1 MKLLKDYDYVIEY
14 PLGKANLAIDVLSR
28 KSGNSIAQ
36 LLIGFIEELI
46 ASRVQN
52 MELPLN

>member
-46 ASRVQN
+46 VSRV
-52 MELPLN
+52 